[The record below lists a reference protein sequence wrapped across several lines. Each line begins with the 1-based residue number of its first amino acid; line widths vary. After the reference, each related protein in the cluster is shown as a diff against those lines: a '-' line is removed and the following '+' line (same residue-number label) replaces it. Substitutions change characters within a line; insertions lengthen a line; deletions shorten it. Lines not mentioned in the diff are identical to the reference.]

1 MVNGCFML
9 HFVDR
14 FQEIYSTIQKNK
26 LRTVLTGFSVAWGIF
41 MLILLL
47 GSGTGIEN
55 GVKNEFRN
63 VATNSIWVHPGQTS
77 KPFKGLQP
85 GRQVEFTNTD
95 YDEIKANLEGVE
107 HITARYYLW
116 DTNLITYQKEY
127 GAFNIIAFHPD
138 HKFLENTLLKE
149 GRLINELDVSRARKV
164 ATIGTLVKEQLFKD
178 EPAVGKFIN
187 INGVPFKVVGIH
199 FDEGREMHLRLIYL
213 PVSTAQKVF
222 GGGNKIHAYMFTVG
236 NASVD
241 QGRAMEKAV
250 RTKMALRHNFSPDDP
265 KALRVFNTVERFQK
279 FINLFSGIRI
289 FIWIIGIGTIIAG
302 IVGISNIMLI
312 SVKERT
318 REIGIRKALGAT
330 PGSIVNLILSES
342 VLITAVSGY
351 IGLVAGV
358 AVIELASAYLPEID
372 LFQHP
377 EVDFRVAVGALVL
390 LVISGM
396 IAGFVPA
403 RRAASILPVEA
414 LRDE

>member
-1 MVNGCFML
+1 ML

-85 GRQVEFTNTD
+85 GRKIEFTNAD
-95 YDEIKANLEGVE
+95 YDEIKTNLEGVE

-116 DTNLITYQKEY
+116 NTNLITYKKEY

-138 HKFLENTLLKE
+138 HKFLENTLINE

-178 EPAVGKFIN
+178 ESAVGKFIT
-187 INGVPFKVVGIH
+187 INGVPFKVIGVH
-199 FDEGREMHLRLIYL
+199 FDEGSEMHLRLIYL

-236 NASVD
+236 NASVE

-250 RTKMALRHNFSPDDP
+250 RSKMALRHNFSPDDP
-265 KALRVFNTVERFQK
+265 KALRVLNTVERFQK
-279 FINLFSGIRI
+279 FVNLFSGIRI

-358 AVIELASAYLPEID
+358 AVVELASTYLPKID

-403 RRAASILPVEA
+403 RRAAGILPVEA

>member
-1 MVNGCFML
+1 ML

-14 FQEIYSTIQKNK
+14 FQEIFSTIHKNK

-63 VATNSIWVHPGQTS
+63 LATNSIWVHPGQTS
-77 KPFKGLQP
+77 KPYKGLQP
-85 GRQVEFTNTD
+85 GRRIEFTNTD
-95 YDEIKANLEGVE
+95 YDEIKTNLEGVE
-107 HITARYYLW
+107 HISARYYLW
-116 DTNLITYQKEY
+116 NTNLITYKKEY

-138 HKFLENTLLKE
+138 HKFLENTVLIQ
-149 GRLINELDVSRARKV
+149 GRLINEFDISRARKV

-178 EPAVGKFIN
+178 EPAVGKFIT
-187 INGVPFKVVGIH
+187 INGVPFKVIGIH

-213 PVSTAQKVF
+213 PVSTVQKVF
-222 GGGNKIHAYMFTVG
+222 GGGNRIHAYMFTIG
-236 NASVD
+236 NASVN
-241 QGRAMEKAV
+241 QGRAMEKRV
-250 RTKMALRHNFSPDDP
+250 RVKMARRHHFSPDDP
-265 KALRVFNTVERFQK
+265 KALRIFNTVERFQK
-279 FINLFSGIRI
+279 CVNLFSGIRI

-330 PGSIVNLILSES
+330 PGSIVSLILSES

-358 AVIELASAYLPEID
+358 AVIEIASAYLPKID

-377 EVDFRVAVGALVL
+377 EVDFRVAVGALAL

-403 RRAASILPVEA
+403 RRAAGILPVEA
-414 LRDE
+414 LKEE